1 MLANNK
7 CSKKIIIILCL
18 SLFVLPN
25 IAWSEISIKKSIA
38 AKIASCPELPKV
50 TWWKTT
56 RIKIVKYVDFKYRGN
71 WGPYILKWETY
82 KRKMEGI
89 LANDGTALVKS
100 RNVSLHG
107 EELAFHI
114 KEIEQR
120 LKVTKCLQRIFS
132 GQLALRNLPK
142 SAQMGKQKKTV
153 IITYLCVIG
162 EVPIPRLLRC
172 NFSVLLKGYK
182 IVMQNSSYLI
192 SAKKYIRGVH
202 KKYYRKPGRLHRA
215 RQVLTLFI

>member
-1 MLANNK
+1 MLANNQ
-7 CSKKIIIILCL
+7 CSKKIIISFCL
-18 SLFVLPN
+18 SILVLPN

-107 EELAFHI
+107 EKLAFHI

-132 GQLALRNLPK
+132 GQLALRNIPNSTQIGKPK
-142 SAQMGKQKKTV
+142 KISNYYLFLESMSLWCVKTHPV
-153 IITYLCVIG
+153 MLFWFHSIIFWVF
-162 EVPIPRLLRC
+162 VK
-172 NFSVLLKGYK
+172 SK
-182 IVMQNSSYLI
+182 I
-192 SAKKYIRGVH
+192 
-202 KKYYRKPGRLHRA
+202 
-215 RQVLTLFI
+215 

>member
-1 MLANNK
+1 MLANNN
-7 CSKKIIIILCL
+7 CSKKIIISFCL
-18 SLFVLPN
+18 SILVLPN

-107 EELAFHI
+107 EKLAFHI

-132 GQLALRNLPK
+132 GQLALRNIPNYTQIGKPK
-142 SAQMGKQKKTV
+142 KNRNYYLFVRNGRGACSKTTSKQLFGIV
-153 IITYLCVIG
+153 
-162 EVPIPRLLRC
+162 ERL
-172 NFSVLLKGYK
+172 
-182 IVMQNSSYLI
+182 
-192 SAKKYIRGVH
+192 
-202 KKYYRKPGRLHRA
+202 
-215 RQVLTLFI
+215 

>member
-1 MLANNK
+1 MLANNN
-7 CSKKIIIILCL
+7 CSKKIIISFCL
-18 SLFVLPN
+18 SILVLPN

-82 KRKMEGI
+82 KSKMEGI

-107 EELAFHI
+107 EKLAFHI
-114 KEIEQR
+114 REIEQR

-132 GQLALRNLPK
+132 GQLALRNIPNYTQIGKPK
-142 SAQMGKQKKTV
+142 KNRNYYLFVRNGRGACSKTTSKQLFGIV
-153 IITYLCVIG
+153 
-162 EVPIPRLLRC
+162 ERL
-172 NFSVLLKGYK
+172 
-182 IVMQNSSYLI
+182 
-192 SAKKYIRGVH
+192 
-202 KKYYRKPGRLHRA
+202 
-215 RQVLTLFI
+215 